1 MRARC
6 VARFAST
13 QSVDLAYGQSQFSVA
28 VREVNLLGVYNPL
41 PASAEGDQRSLIAAA
56 MAKPIGKPRLREVVH
71 RGQRVAILTSD
82 LTRPCPSQDLLPFVL
97 EELGSAGVPDE
108 DVFIVMGLGLHRFMT
123 DAEIVKALGPEFS
136 KRFRVLN
143 HDIDDTIRVGVT
155 GRGTPVEIFRPVVDA
170 DARICLGVLE
180 YHYFAGYSGGA
191 KGLFPACASR
201 AAVTANHSFMV
212 RPEAVTGRIEGNP
225 VRADLEEAAGMV
237 GVDFI
242 LNVVIDEHRVV
253 GAVAGDMITA
263 HRRGCEMIAERGMI
277 PIPRQADI
285 VVASSGGFPKDI
297 NMYQAQKALENAS
310 YFVRDGGVLILV
322 AECPEGYGEETF
334 KSWMHA
340 ASRPQDLLDRIQREF
355 VLGGHKAAAVAA
367 VQARVD
373 VYVVS
378 SWPPEEM
385 RKIGLTP
392 FESPQAALEAALN
405 KLGRDSKVIVL
416 PLAGS
421 TIPKTA

>member
-1 MRARC
+1 M
-6 VARFAST
+6 ST
-13 QSVDLAYGQSQFSVA
+13 QSVDLAYGQGQLSVD
-28 VREVNLLGVYNPL
+28 VPDSNLLGIYNPL
-41 PASAEGDQRSLIAAA
+41 PASAAADQKSLVAAA
-56 MAKPIGKPRLREVVH
+56 MAKPIGKPRLRELVR
-71 RGQRVAILTSD
+71 RGQRIAILTSD

-97 EELGSAGVPDE
+97 EELTAAVVPDQ
-108 DVFIVMGLGLHRFMT
+108 DIFIVMGLGLHRFMT

-143 HDIDDTIRVGVT
+143 HDINDTLRVGVT
-155 GRGTPVEIFRPVVDA
+155 SRGTPVEIFRPVVEA
-170 DARICLGVLE
+170 DVRICLGVLE

-201 AAVTANHSFMV
+201 AAVTANHSFMI

-225 VRADLEEAAGMV
+225 VRADLEEAAATV

-253 GAVAGDMITA
+253 GAVAGDMIAA

-334 KSWMHA
+334 KSWMHS

-367 VQARVD
+367 VQARVN

-378 SWPPEEM
+378 SWPHEEM
-385 RKIGLTP
+385 RQIGLTP
-392 FESPQAALEAALN
+392 FKDPQSALDAALD
-405 KLGRDSKVIVL
+405 KLGKDSKVIVL

-421 TIPKTA
+421 TIPKQVEQTANV